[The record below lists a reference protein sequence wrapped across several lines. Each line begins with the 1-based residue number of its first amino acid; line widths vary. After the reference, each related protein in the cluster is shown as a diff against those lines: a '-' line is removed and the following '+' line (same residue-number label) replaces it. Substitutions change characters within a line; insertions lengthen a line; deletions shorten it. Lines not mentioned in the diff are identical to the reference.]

1 MPLSVRSMIDRTIL
15 WKELYGMDLLKT
27 LLVYMAVLVSSSATA
42 TPAFTPAPPGAYTPA
57 PTIAPTAITTYVPAT
72 ITPQTAT
79 PTATSFTTLYVGDRG
94 DNVRTMQLRLKE
106 LNYLTGAADGIFGQ
120 QTRRAVERFQYYN
133 KLTVDGIA
141 GPKTL
146 NKLYNDPNVVIAPVE
161 PKKTPEPTATPK
173 PQIATMRV
181 PVNYFNNAGELLTS
195 ELLTLQTGRTTIYA
209 NPAKVPTGYTL
220 TSPSSVTVTV
230 SANGVAS
237 PSSVSFTYRA
247 PATPTDQPI
256 AVNVPVYYRAQDNTL
271 LTTTQVPCYAG
282 QTTVIYAQSIHV
294 PAGYTLVSA
303 GSFSVSVSAAGIA
316 TPTSVT
322 FTYKAPA
329 PIEAA
334 VPVHY
339 QDTKGTVIHSTVVYL
354 APGNNTITANDSL
367 VPGYTLQGTG
377 TVTVS
382 VSASGVATPRSVLF
396 TYKAPPA
403 AVTAKVTAYYKDQ
416 AGKDL
421 GSETFTLPQ
430 GANTITANDS
440 SVPAGYTLVGERN
453 ISVVVSE
460 DGTAAPSSV
469 TFTYK
474 APVSAMVSV
483 AYQDTK
489 GNPIHSE
496 SITLKEGTSTVTAN
510 DANVPADYTLVGER
524 NISVAVSA
532 DGTAAPSS
540 VTFTYKAPVSAVV
553 SVAYQDTKGNP
564 IHSENITLRE
574 GTSTVTANDA
584 NVSAGY
590 TLKGERN
597 VSVTVDA
604 DGTAT
609 PSSIVF
615 TYQAPVS
622 VTVAVIYRDEAGADI
637 ASDSITA
644 KLGKN
649 TVTANDSKVEAG
661 YILTSARNVEV
672 TVTEDEKAVPD
683 TVIFTYKA
691 PVPPVS
697 VNVPVVYLGTDG
709 AQLNAT
715 SALVSTGSNTVSA
728 DSSMVPAGYILTSA
742 ASVTVIV
749 SPEGATDPA
758 QVTFTYRAPTPVE
771 QVQYLPKHQTF
782 SLSGGPYEVYTGPG
796 TSYYRAGGNATVG
809 GGKLRY
815 YGSVGEWALIGYGL
829 SNGLYRIGYVTHNA
843 IPADITVIQ
852 LNLSY
857 APVTTTGSVY
867 FTDDPVIGGSRDT
880 NRLAYY
886 DKGGVAMH
894 LLAYLDDT
902 WAYVEIQDFKNGQP
916 ARAFV
921 VRRKL

>member
-1 MPLSVRSMIDRTIL
+1 
-15 WKELYGMDLLKT
+15 MDLLKT

-57 PTIAPTAITTYVPAT
+57 PTSTPTAITTYVPAT
-72 ITPQTAT
+72 VTPQTAT

-173 PQIATMRV
+173 PQIATVRV

-220 TSPSSVTVTV
+220 TSPSSVTVMV

-303 GSFSVSVSAAGIA
+303 GSFIVSVSATGIA

-329 PIEAA
+329 PVEAA

-403 AVTAKVTAYYKDQ
+403 AVTARVTAYYKDQ

-430 GANTITANDS
+430 GANSITANDS

-474 APVSAMVSV
+474 APVSAVVSV

-496 SITLKEGTSTVTAN
+496 S
-510 DANVPADYTLVGER
+510 
-524 NISVAVSA
+524 
-532 DGTAAPSS
+532 
-540 VTFTYKAPVSAVV
+540 
-553 SVAYQDTKGNP
+553 
-564 IHSENITLRE
+564 ITLRE

-709 AQLNAT
+709 AQLNTT

-742 ASVTVIV
+742 ASVTVVV
-749 SPEGATDPA
+749 SPEGATDPV

-796 TSYYRAGGNATVG
+796 TNYYRAGGNATVG

-843 IPADITVIQ
+843 IPADITVTQ